1 MRINVIA
8 SLLVC
13 LQVPSP
19 SGSTCPNCYTLH
31 ALFFTPSITGPCGP
45 WPPNKSSL
53 LCPLWEVL
61 GMRQGR
67 PSQIQSPHE
76 VGKEVR
82 SRKERRENLRWLRET
97 TVHQVLHIDSY
108 DKSGREEVI
117 FIIILMFVVVFVQ
130 SLSCIQL
137 FVTPWTVA
145 YQAPLSC
152 TICQSLLKFM
162 YIKLMILSNHLI
174 LCTPFSFCL
183 QSFTARVFSNE
194 LALCIRWP
202 SIGASA
208 SASSCYSQGNWGPR
222 EKVTCL
228 R

>member
-1 MRINVIA
+1 MRVNVIA

-13 LQVPSP
+13 LQVPSH
-19 SGSTCPNCYTLH
+19 SWSTCLNCYTLH
-31 ALFFTPSITGPCGP
+31 ALFFTPSITGPSGP

-76 VGKEVR
+76 VGKEDR
-82 SRKERRENLRWLRET
+82 SRKERRENLCWLRET
-97 TVHQVLHIDSY
+97 TVHQVLHVDSY
-108 DKSGREEVI
+108 DKSGREVVI
-117 FIIILMFVVVFVQ
+117 FILIFMFVVVQ
-130 SLSCIQL
+130 SLSCVQL

-145 YQAPLSC
+145 CQAPLYIHVCSNSC
-152 TICQSLLKFM
+152 T
-162 YIKLMILSNHLI
+162 LSWWYYLTI
-174 LCTPFSFCL
+174 SSSEPPSPFAFNLSQPGSFPMNWL
-183 QSFTARVFSNE
+183 FASGGQ
-194 LALCIRWP
+194 